1 MRHKERIER
10 RGVMWRGWRGEK
22 RRGEKRKL
30 KVRVRVRVRVKI
42 DLTIMNSIVI
52 S

>member
-30 KVRVRVRVRVKI
+30 KVRVRVRVRVREEERRGEERR
-42 DLTIMNSIVI
+42 
-52 S
+52 